1 MIIHLLTT
9 HKQQML
15 LTLQQQAQ
23 NASDTNTADPVKP
36 MNAFL
41 SDLFGYLSFV
51 CWLCVLLPQLWLN
64 YKRKSSDGLSL
75 GFILMWLAGDFT
87 DWFGAYV
94 GRLLLP
100 AILIALYFVI
110 TDIVLLAQMF
120 CYRKSDDDVF
130 GVSQLP
136 EGTEHPPLLVR
147 RGRRAIKFSGPQ
159 NSLRRM
165 QEYQEAERAALI
177 ERGIIE
183 DFPQQQ
189 QHQQQHQQG
198 ERQQGYADHI
208 GIGSYGAII
217 QSQGDSSTK
226 RAVANNGGVGSIF
239 ARAIGRAMD
248 PVYAMCAERTGRA
261 VAISMLVLLFLLG
274 LGVSARI
281 LLSYYPQ
288 RATDIVSQVF
298 GYISAAMFFVAYI
311 PQIAWNFTA
320 QSTEGLSAGMFI
332 FTVLGNVTYCL
343 SIVSMS
349 TERDYLIAYAPWLAG
364 ALGTLGFE
372 MLVLW
377 QCYFYSAP
385 SDDTGSN
392 RGGSS
397 SSSSSNRRESG
408 VSGTSGVSGN
418 NNSGD
423 GSNND
428 SATEDEND
436 EDIESLLSYR
446 KRRRSRRRRRYSKS
460 VSALSRTRSEEGSG
474 VDSPRTTLAE

>member
-1 MIIHLLTT
+1 
-9 HKQQML
+9 ML
-15 LTLQQQAQ
+15 AALQHQAQ
-23 NASDTNTADPVKP
+23 SASEAGTANPVKP
-36 MNAFL
+36 MNALL
-41 SDLFGYLSFV
+41 SDFFGYLSFA

-100 AILIALYFVI
+100 AILIALYFVV

-120 CYRKSDDDVF
+120 CYRKSDDDIF

-136 EGTEHPPLLVR
+136 EGAEHPPLLVR

-177 ERGIIE
+177 ERGVIE
-183 DFPQQQ
+183 DVPQH
-189 QHQQQHQQG
+189 HQEG
-198 ERQQGYADHI
+198 ETQREHARRLS
-208 GIGSYGAII
+208 SYGAVE
-217 QSQGDSSTK
+217 SQGDSSTK
-226 RAVANNGGVGSIF
+226 PAVANGE
-239 ARAIGRAMD
+239 RAGNALANAVGRAMD
-248 PVYAMCAERTGRA
+248 SVYAACAEKTGRA
-261 VAISMLVLLFLLG
+261 VAISTLVLVFLLG
-274 LGVSARI
+274 LGVGARI

-288 RATDIVSQVF
+288 RVTDIVSQVF

-392 RGGSS
+392 GGGGSGS
-397 SSSSSNRRESG
+397 RRESG
-408 VSGTSGVSGN
+408 ASGTSGAGGGNSSG
-418 NNSGD
+418 
-423 GSNND
+423 NND
-428 SATEDEND
+428 SATEDD
-436 EDIESLLSYR
+436 DDDDIESLLSYR
-446 KRRRSRRRRRYSKS
+446 RRRRSRRRRRYSKS
-460 VSALSRTRSEEGSG
+460 ASALSRTRSEEGSG
-474 VDSPRTTLAE
+474 VNSPRATLAE

>member
-1 MIIHLLTT
+1 MASAQGR
-9 HKQQML
+9 QQALML
-15 LTLQQQAQ
+15 VTLQQQAHS
-23 NASDTNTADPVKP
+23 ASDPSTPDPAKP
-36 MNAFL
+36 MKALL

-100 AILIALYFVI
+100 AILIALYFVV

-136 EGTEHPPLLVR
+136 EGAEHPPLLVR
-147 RGRRAIKFSGPQ
+147 RGRRAIKLSGQQ
-159 NSLRRM
+159 NSLRRL

-177 ERGIIE
+177 ERGVIE
-183 DFPQQQ
+183 DTPQQQ
-189 QHQQQHQQG
+189 QEHAGG
-198 ERQQGYADHI
+198 EHI
-208 GIGSYGAII
+208 HGHRFGSYGAIEE
-217 QSQGDSSTK
+217 QGASSTK
-226 RAVANNGGVGSIF
+226 PAASSGESMSNAVTD
-239 ARAIGRAMD
+239 AIGRAMD
-248 PVYAMCAERTGRA
+248 SVYAMCAEKTGRA
-261 VAISMLVLLFLLG
+261 VAISTLVLVFLLG
-274 LGVSARI
+274 LGVGARI

-288 RATDIVSQVF
+288 RVTDIVSQVF

-349 TERDYLIAYAPWLAG
+349 MEREYLVTYAPWLAG

-385 SDDTGSN
+385 SDDTSSDRG
-392 RGGSS
+392 GGSS
-397 SSSSSNRRESG
+397 GSRRESG
-408 VSGTSGVSGN
+408 TSGGGN
-418 NNSGD
+418 NS

-428 SATEDEND
+428 SATEDDNE

-446 KRRRSRRRRRYSKS
+446 KRRRSRRRRRHSKS
-460 VSALSRTRSEEGSG
+460 VSVLRRVRSEDGSG
-474 VDSPRTTLAE
+474 VNSPRTTLAE